1 MKSVSDTCHVRLLC
15 DTYAATMRHSAAVMP
30 GQCISNARPVRAQC
44 PIVLA
49 QGHYSVYSVRNR
61 QEAVNMTEQQD
72 NRRSQRVVVYVTADW
87 ERRLEEA
94 FARDELEKA
103 DWLRRTIEHAIGRS
117 EIKTPDEANDGR
129 RVAPEVLLAAAQER
143 IRGLEEINRG
153 LEALIQQ
160 QGERQGMSDSLNQE
174 LTKRLG
180 EVHSTVDRMTLMLPA
195 AGQTGQ
201 RWWKFW

>member
-1 MKSVSDTCHVRLLC
+1 
-15 DTYAATMRHSAAVMP
+15 
-30 GQCISNARPVRAQC
+30 
-44 PIVLA
+44 
-49 QGHYSVYSVRNR
+49 
-61 QEAVNMTEQQD
+61 MTEQRD
-72 NRRSQRVVVYVTADW
+72 NRRTERVVVYVTADW
-87 ERRLEEA
+87 HSRLQEA
-94 FARDELEKA
+94 IARDALERA
-103 DWLRRTIEHAIGRS
+103 DWLRRALENAIGES
-117 EIKTPDEANDGR
+117 EIAAGEEETGER
-129 RVAPEVLLAAAQER
+129 RVPAEVLLAAAQER

-160 QGERQGMSDSLNQE
+160 QRERQGMSDSLNQE

>member
-1 MKSVSDTCHVRLLC
+1 
-15 DTYAATMRHSAAVMP
+15 MP
-30 GQCISNARPVRAQC
+30 GQCACSVSLVRAQC
-44 PIVLA
+44 ATVLT
-49 QGHYSVYSVRNR
+49 QSHHSVYSVCDR
-61 QEAVNMTEQQD
+61 QKAVNMTEQQN
-72 NRRSQRVVVYVTADW
+72 NRRSQRVVVYITVDW
-87 ERRLEEA
+87 ERRMEES